1 MSFLMREENTRR
13 IFYLLKDNFTAKFIA
28 VWQYL
33 LNIMKILEVKHA
45 KKNYKYQS

>member
-1 MSFLMREENTRR
+1 MSFLMREEKARR
-13 IFYLLKDNFTAKFIA
+13 IFYLLKDYFTAKLIA

-33 LNIMKILEVKHA
+33 MKILKITEVKHA